1 MKSRLHAGF
10 RKPASAKSQSQ
21 VASVLRD
28 QSQGLVPEPVQ
39 IAVSLDVGRVGHAIH
54 GEIET
59 QVFPSTQLN
68 WTNPPPFY
76 GCDRWPNLL
85 SHRPWSETTPL
96 GDEATCWQQSSSNKV
111 TR

>member
-59 QVFPSTQLN
+59 QVFPSTQLDQ
-68 WTNPPPFY
+68 PAP
-76 GCDRWPNLL
+76 LL
-85 SHRPWSETTPL
+85 WLRPVAESSLTPTVVGNDTVGRRSDML
-96 GDEATCWQQSSSNKV
+96 AAV
-111 TR
+111 

>member
-1 MKSRLHAGF
+1 MKSRLHADF
-10 RKPASAKSQSQ
+10 CKPASAKSQSQ

-59 QVFPSTQLN
+59 QVFPSTQLKLDQ
-68 WTNPPPFY
+68 PAP
-76 GCDRWPNLL
+76 LL
-85 SHRPWSETTPL
+85 WLRPVAESSLTPTVVGNDTVGRRSDML
-96 GDEATCWQQSSSNKV
+96 AAV
-111 TR
+111 